1 MDFSFNALG
10 LSHKY
15 ISENVKEGSF
25 CIDGTAGRGR
35 DTLFLSNLVGES
47 GKVLAFDIQKDAIES
62 TKALLQKEKRENVTL
77 IHDCHSKMD
86 RYAKDNSADAIMFNF
101 GWLPGGDHNIFSTG
115 ETSVSAIKK
124 GLDILKPGG
133 VMTLCIY
140 CGKETGF
147 EEKETLLCF
156 LSALDQ
162 KKYSVLLNDFINR
175 GGNPPIAVFILKE
188 KTALDK
194 TNT

>member
-10 LSHKY
+10 LSHKF
-15 ISENVKEGSF
+15 ISEHVDKGNF

-35 DTLFLSNLVGES
+35 DTLFLSNLVGEA
-47 GKVLAFDIQKDAIES
+47 GKVLSFDIQQEAIDS
-62 TKALLQKEKRENVTL
+62 TRELLENEKKKNVTL
-77 IHDCHSKMD
+77 ILDCHSKMD
-86 RYAKDNSADAIMFNF
+86 QYAEKNTADAIMFNF
-101 GWLPGGDHNIFSTG
+101 GWLPGGDHNIFSVG
-115 ETSVSAIKK
+115 ETSVLAIKK

-147 EEKETLLCF
+147 DEKRTLLDF
-156 LSALDQ
+156 VSTLDQ

-175 GGNPPIAVFILKE
+175 GGNPPIAIFILKE
-188 KTALDK
+188 KTALD
-194 TNT
+194 NTST